1 MVLSMRRM
9 VLLLLAGAWL
19 PGRTEAVRFLRWAEV
34 QPVLAKFAT
43 AADRLPEIADDKEG
57 EDWLR
62 QRDGEIRGRIN
73 RATEDSIGALILF
86 GTSFT
91 SLPPL
96 AGTSSA
102 VDAAGGLT
110 APARAR
116 VDAFLS
122 AVDQQDSERL
132 RLTLDYLRRR
142 RVAEDEV
149 KAFLTGILRRYALE
163 LAGHHHAH
171 KGASEAI
178 PAEASLMASFAVD
191 EALRNLKGKGAVT
204 NHIRRIAVIGPG
216 LDFAGQPDGFDTC
229 PLQTVQPF
237 AVLEAVLRHGLAQPS
252 EVQVA
257 AFDLN
262 PWVLGRIRSAPSK
275 GRAAEY
281 VLQVGRPGA
290 AQWNAAAS
298 GYWEHFGEMIGTPA
312 AAVQAP
318 SGIDR
323 RGILLKPQFAAR
335 VTMEEMNIVTQ
346 TFDAA
351 AAPGFDLVVATN
363 VLDYYNQW
371 EQALALT
378 SVAQMMAKGGILL
391 SNTGASAPKLDEFEP
406 LGTEVIAYKNDGTSE
421 PVAVYRRR

>member
-1 MVLSMRRM
+1 M
-9 VLLLLAGAWL
+9 VLLLLVGWCL
-19 PGRTEAVRFLRWAEV
+19 LGRTEAVRFLRWAEV

-43 AADRLPEIADDKEG
+43 AADRLPEFTDAKEG

-62 QRDGEIRGRIN
+62 QRDGEIRRRID

-91 SLPPL
+91 SLPGL
-96 AGTSSA
+96 AGTAAA

-122 AVDQQDSERL
+122 ALDQQDSERL

-163 LAGHHHAH
+163 QGGRQRAR

-178 PAEASLMASFAVD
+178 QAEASLMASFAI
-191 EALRNLKGKGAVT
+191 EESLRNLKGKGAV
-204 NHIRRIAVIGPG
+204 HIRRIAVIGPG
-216 LDFAGQPDGFDTC
+216 LDFGGQPDGFDTC

-237 AVLEAVLRHGLAQPS
+237 AVLEAVLRLGLAQPG
-252 EVQVA
+252 EVQVTG
-257 AFDLN
+257 FDLN
-262 PWVLGRIRSAPSK
+262 PWVLARIKGAAAKARSP
-275 GRAAEY
+275 EY
-281 VLQVGRPGA
+281 TLQVGRPGA

-298 GYWEHFGEMIGTPA
+298 GYWEHFGDTIGTPA
-312 AAVQAP
+312 TAVQAP
-318 SGIDR
+318 AGIER
-323 RGILLKPQFAAR
+323 RAILVKPQFAAHIA
-335 VTMEEMNIVTQ
+335 MEELNIVTQ
-346 TFDAA
+346 TFEAA
-351 AAPGFDLVVATN
+351 PAPGFDLVVATN
-363 VLDYYNQW
+363 VLDYFNQW

-378 SVAQMMAKGGILL
+378 SIAQMTAPGGIFL
-391 SNTGASAPKLDEFEP
+391 SNTGASAPKLAEFEP
-406 LGTEVIAYKNDGTSE
+406 LGTEVVAYKNDGASE
-421 PVAVYRRR
+421 SIAVYRRR

>member
-1 MVLSMRRM
+1 M
-9 VLLLLAGAWL
+9 VLLLLVGGWL
-19 PGRTEAVRFLRWAEV
+19 LGRTEAVRFLRWAEV

-43 AADRLPEIADDKEG
+43 AADRLPEFTADKEG

-62 QRDGEIRGRIN
+62 QRDGEIRGRVN

-91 SLPPL
+91 TLPGL

-116 VDAFLS
+116 VDAFLQ
-122 AVDQQDSERL
+122 ALDQQDSERL

-149 KAFLTGILRRYALE
+149 KAFLIGILRRYALE

-178 PAEASLMASFAVD
+178 PAEASLMASFAIE

-204 NHIRRIAVIGPG
+204 MHIRRVAVIGPG
-216 LDFAGQPDGFDTC
+216 LDFGGQPDGFDAC

-237 AVLEAVLRHGLAQPS
+237 AVLEAVLRLGLAQPS
-252 EVQVA
+252 EVQVTG
-257 AFDLN
+257 FDLN
-262 PWVLGRIRSAPSK
+262 PWVLGRIKGAAAK
-275 GRAAEY
+275 GRPAEY
-281 VLQVGRPGA
+281 VLQVGRPSA

-298 GYWEHFGEMIGTPA
+298 GYWEHFGDTIGTPA
-312 AAVQAP
+312 TAVQAP
-318 SGIDR
+318 AGIER
-323 RGILLKPQFAAR
+323 RAILVKPQFAAR
-335 VTMEEMNIVTQ
+335 VAMEELNIVTQ
-346 TFDAA
+346 TFEAA
-351 AAPGFDLVVATN
+351 PAPGFDLVVATN

-371 EQALALT
+371 EQGLALT
-378 SVAQMMAKGGILL
+378 SIAQMMAPGGIFL
-391 SNTGASAPKLDEFEP
+391 SNTGASAPKLSEFEP
-406 LGTEVIAYKNDGTSE
+406 LGTEVVAYKNDGASE
-421 PVAVYRRR
+421 SIAVYRRR